1 MPELPD
7 VEAVIAR
14 IKEDVVSEIFKE
26 IEAFVLDSIQF
37 PAWPEFKR
45 GLIGAE
51 VLDIWRRG
59 KFILFTL
66 NNDSTLIV
74 HLRMTGNLI
83 YSDPQ
88 EEIHEHTRL
97 IFTFESGKQLR
108 FIDQRKLGKMYVV
121 QDEDFSGIKALYT
134 MGPEPLSKV
143 FTLDVFGELLRRR
156 KGRIKALLMDQ
167 SFIAGIGNVY
177 GDEILWRAGIHPE
190 KHADELAP
198 SEVEKFCETIK
209 DVLSE
214 AVDHYYF
221 IHEDPDW
228 FLSGRRLGVCPKHG
242 IPLDR
247 VKIQGRYS
255 YFCPECQPR
264 KL

>member
-14 IKEDVVSEIFKE
+14 IKDDVVDKTFKE
-26 IEAFVLDSIQF
+26 VEAFVLDPIQA
-37 PAWPEFKR
+37 PAWPEFKG
-45 GLIGAE
+45 GLIGAKI
-51 VLDIWRRG
+51 LDVWRRG

-66 NNDSTLIV
+66 NNDFTLIV

-88 EEIHEHTRL
+88 EELHEHTRL

-121 QDEDFSGIKALYT
+121 PDEDFSGIKALYT
-134 MGPEPLSKV
+134 MGPEPLSKD
-143 FTLDVFGELLRRR
+143 FTLDDFGELLGGR

-177 GDEILWRAGIHPE
+177 GDEILWQAGVHPE
-190 KHADELAP
+190 KHADELTA
-198 SEVEKFCETIK
+198 SEVKRLYGKIK
-209 DVLSE
+209 GVLSE
-214 AVDHYYF
+214 AVNHYYS
-221 IHEDPDW
+221 IHECPDW
-228 FLSGRRLGVCPKHG
+228 FLSGRRPGICPKHG
-242 IPLDR
+242 ITLDR

-255 YFCPECQPR
+255 YFCLRCQPR